1 MPEPQ
6 RRKPRVSI
14 LVAMARNRV
23 IGKDGQ
29 LPWHL
34 SADLKRFKQLTMGHH
49 IVMGRKTWESI
60 GRLLPGREHVIISR
74 QAGYSVPGAKVVAS
88 LDAAL
93 AAAGNDDEVFV
104 IGGGEIYSL
113 SLSVADRILLTEI
126 DHDLDGDTFFPVLS
140 EIEWR
145 ETGRACLKDESS
157 ELAYSYVT
165 LERTEKS

>member
-1 MPEPQ
+1 MPEAQ
-6 RRKPRVSI
+6 RRKRRISI

-23 IGKDGQ
+23 IGKEGQ

-74 QAGYSVPGAKVVAS
+74 QTGYAVPGAKVVRS

-93 AAAGNDDEVFV
+93 AEAQDDREVFI
-104 IGGGEIYSL
+104 IGGGEIYAL
-113 SLSVADRILLTEI
+113 ALPVTDRILLTEI
-126 DHDLDGDTFFPVLS
+126 DRDFDGDAWFPQLP
-140 EIEWR
+140 EGAWK
-145 ETGRACLKDESS
+145 ETDRVRSMDEASGL
-157 ELAYSYVT
+157 EFSYVT
-165 LERTEKS
+165 LERSA